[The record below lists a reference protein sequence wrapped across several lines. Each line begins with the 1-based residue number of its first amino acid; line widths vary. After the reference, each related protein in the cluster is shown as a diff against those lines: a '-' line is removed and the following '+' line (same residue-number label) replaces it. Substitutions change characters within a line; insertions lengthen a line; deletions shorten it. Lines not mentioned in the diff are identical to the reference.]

1 QVEGFAVLFG
11 VLAVRS
17 RHKNSGKGNQ
27 ARVVNPGHVMQAFA
41 RCQGWIVLKSLK
53 TALGNGIISMQA
65 FARFLTA
72 WAFFAIKSAYCDP
85 GSP

>member
-1 QVEGFAVLFG
+1 M
-11 VLAVRS
+11 
-17 RHKNSGKGNQ
+17 

-41 RCQGWIVLKSLK
+41 RCQGSFEGKSIK
-53 TALGNGIISMQA
+53 TALGNGFISMQA

-72 WAFFAIKSAYCDP
+72 GGIFAIKSLYCDP